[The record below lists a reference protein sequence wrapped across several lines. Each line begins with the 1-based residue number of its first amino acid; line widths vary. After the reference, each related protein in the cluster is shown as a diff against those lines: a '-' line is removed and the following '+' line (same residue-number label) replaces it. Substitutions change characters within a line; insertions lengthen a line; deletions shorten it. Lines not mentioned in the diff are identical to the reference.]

1 MSDSTVK
8 VRIAPSPT
16 GYLHVGTAR
25 AALFNYLFARHN
37 NGKFVVRI
45 EDTDAS
51 RSKSEFIDPILDAL
65 KWLELDWDEDI
76 VFQSRRSALYAE
88 YLERFLKTDRAYYC
102 FCTREELE
110 AERNQARAEKRSMKY
125 SRKCL
130 ALTPDEIKARLEAG
144 EKPVVRVRIPDGATS
159 YDDMVSG
166 TLTRDN
172 EELEDFV
179 VARSD
184 GSVTYN
190 FAVVVDDHD
199 MGVTHVIRGND
210 HITNTFKQIILYK
223 ALGLEL
229 PKFGHVPMI
238 LRPDKKKVSKRLGDK
253 DVGEYKNEGILP
265 EAMVNYLSLLG
276 WSPKV
281 DQEIYTR
288 RELIDLFDTAGLNNS
303 NAVFD
308 EDKLLAFNFAHIQK
322 KTDHELAT
330 MAGPLLVESGVTTK
344 YWLET
349 RWEYLRQVMSL
360 LRERLHRMSDVV
372 TLGGYFFDFDYKY
385 DPKAEAK
392 QFKPEAAELLAELA
406 AKFEAL
412 EQFTHDTVESALS
425 ELAEEKDL
433 KKGKIIHPTRL
444 AVSGMAIGPG
454 LYDML
459 VVLGQRTVVD
469 RMKKAVEYIQQR
481 S

>member
-1 MSDSTVK
+1 MPDKSIK

-37 NGKFVVRI
+37 GGKFVLRL
-45 EDTDAS
+45 EDTDTE
-51 RSKSEFIDPILDAL
+51 RSKPEFIEPIIDAL
-65 KWLELDWDEDI
+65 KWLELNWDEEI
-76 VFQSRRSALYAE
+76 VFQSRRQDLYAQ
-88 YLERFLKTDRAYYC
+88 YLRRFLETDRAYYC
-102 FCTREELE
+102 FCSKEELE
-110 AERNQARAEKRSMKY
+110 AERQKARAEKRPMKY

-130 ALTPDEIKARLEAG
+130 SLTPEEIKARLGAG
-144 EKPVVRVRIPDGATS
+144 EKPVVRVRIPDGATT
-159 YDDMVSG
+159 YEDIVSG

-199 MGVTHVIRGND
+199 MGITHVIRGND
-210 HITNTFKQIILYK
+210 HITNTFKQIILYE
-223 ALGLEL
+223 ALGLQL
-229 PKFGHVPMI
+229 PVFGHVPMI

-265 EAMVNYLSLLG
+265 EAMVNYLALLG

-281 DQEIYTR
+281 DKEIYTR
-288 RELIDLFDTAGLNNS
+288 QELIDLFDAAGLNNS

-308 EDKLLAFNFAHIQK
+308 EEKLLAFNFDHIQK
-322 KTDHELAT
+322 KTDHDLAVL
-330 MAGPLLVESGVTTK
+330 AAPLLVDAGLTTK

-349 RWEYLRQVMSL
+349 RWEYLRLVMGL
-360 LRERLHRMSDVV
+360 LRERLHRMTDVV
-372 TLGGYFFDFDYKY
+372 TLGGYFFNFDYNY

-392 QFKPEAAELLAELA
+392 QFNAEAAEILTDLA
-406 AKFEAL
+406 ARFEAL
-412 EQFTHDTVESALS
+412 DGFTHDATEAALS
-425 ELAEEKDL
+425 GLADELGL
-433 KKGKIIHPTRL
+433 KKGKVIHPTRL
-444 AVSGMAIGPG
+444 AVSGMSIGPG
-454 LYDML
+454 LFDML

-469 RMKKAVEYIQQR
+469 RMRKASEYIRQR
-481 S
+481 